1 MNLPNKVIAAGV
13 QRASRLPAG
22 ILTRNVLDY
31 AKDRPRD
38 VPPAALARRAA
49 FLSLG
54 GARPTDTELERLM
67 GTDDLV
73 DEFYL
78 ERALLAAQP
87 VCRISIR
94 ATSGHERGCAT
105 GFMISPRLLLTNEHV
120 FGSAA
125 EAAPSIA
132 EFNYRYDI
140 AGRPESSFR
149 FRLQPNV
156 YFFNDRTL
164 DFAVVAVEPQSDDG
178 RTPLRRFGYHRLIAD
193 KGKTLLKEWMNI
205 IQHPGGA
212 RRQFA
217 IRENQCIKDDDPD
230 VLWYVS
236 DTAQGSSGSPVFN
249 DSFQIVALHHSGVPR
264 RDAANKIMLKNGTTV
279 ASLADADDSEIDWM
293 ANAGIRVS
301 RI

>member
-1 MNLPNKVIAAGV
+1 MNLPNKVITAGV

-78 ERALLAAQP
+78 ERALVAARP

-94 ATSGHERGCAT
+94 APSGHERGCAT

-120 FGSAA
+120 FGSAEEA
-125 EAAPSIA
+125 EPSIA
-132 EFNYRYDI
+132 EFNYRFDI
-140 AGRPESSFR
+140 AGRPEPSYQFVLR
-149 FRLQPNV
+149 PDQF
-156 YFFNDRTL
+156 FFNNEDL
-164 DFAVVAVEPQSDDG
+164 DFAIVAVEPNSID
-178 RTPLRRFGYHRLIAD
+178 RRMTLGAFGYHRLIGESG
-193 KGKTLLKEWMNI
+193 KGLIKEWMTI
-205 IQHPGGA
+205 VQHPGGA

-217 IRENQCIKDDDPD
+217 IRENQCVEDQDPD
-230 VLWYVS
+230 VIWYMS
-236 DTAQGSSGSPVFN
+236 DTAQGSSGAPVLN
-249 DSFQIVALHHSGVPR
+249 
-264 RDAANKIMLKNGTTV
+264 AA
-279 ASLADADDSEIDWM
+279 
-293 ANAGIRVS
+293 
-301 RI
+301 